1 VLRRL
6 TIGLGLTIMTWPLG
20 AQDLATFKSEYL
32 AELEYTSRNVIAMA
46 QAMPAEKYGWR
57 PGAGVRSVSEVYMH
71 IATGNFILVDII
83 GQKAPED
90 LYGKAEASG
99 RERLMALLK
108 RNAELEKTVT
118 EKQRVV
124 ALLERSLAAAREAF
138 EKAGAADLDKHV
150 NFFGRDKT
158 ARAVYLRILAHVN
171 EHMGQS
177 VAYARVNGIVPPWSR
192 PAAKGE

>member
-1 VLRRL
+1 MA
-6 TIGLGLTIMTWPLG
+6 ITWPLG
-20 AQDLATFKSEYL
+20 AQDPAAYKREYL
-32 AELEYTSRNVIAMA
+32 GELEYTSKNVIAMA
-46 QAMPAEKYGWR
+46 QAMPAERYGWR

-71 IATGNFILVDII
+71 IAAGNFLLLDII
-83 GQKAPED
+83 GQKAPMD
-90 LYGKAEASG
+90 LYGKVEAG
-99 RERLMALLK
+99 GQERPMALVK
-108 RNAELEKTVT
+108 WNAELEKTVT
-118 EKQRVV
+118 DKQRVV
-124 ALLERSLAAAREAF
+124 AMLERSLAAVREAF
-138 EKAGAADLDKHV
+138 EKAGAADLDKRV

>member
-1 VLRRL
+1 MA
-6 TIGLGLTIMTWPLG
+6 MTWPLG
-20 AQDLATFKSEYL
+20 AQDPAAYKREYL
-32 AELEYTSRNVIAMA
+32 GELEYTSKHVIALA

-71 IATGNFILVDII
+71 IAAGSFLLLDLI

-90 LYGKAEASG
+90 LYGKVEASG
-99 RERLMALLK
+99 RERMMALVK

-118 EKQRVV
+118 EKQRVA

-138 EKAGAADLDKHV
+138 ERASAADLDKRAD
-150 NFFGRDKT
+150 FFGRET
-158 ARAVYLRILAHVN
+158 TVRGVYLRLLVHVN

-192 PAAKGE
+192 PAASREQ

>member
-1 VLRRL
+1 
-6 TIGLGLTIMTWPLG
+6 MTWPLG
-20 AQDLATFKSEYL
+20 AQDPAAYKREYL
-32 AELEYTSRNVIAMA
+32 GELEYTSKNVIALA

-57 PGAGVRSVSEVYMH
+57 PGVGVRSVSEVYMH
-71 IATGNFILVDII
+71 IAAGSFLLLDLI

-138 EKAGAADLDKHV
+138 ERASAADLDKRAD
-150 NFFGRDKT
+150 FFGRETT
-158 ARAVYLRILAHVN
+158 ARGVYLRLLVHVN